1 MGMTM
6 IRILNLN
13 LIFASIGF
21 LTACGSAPPVPEDQ
35 YYRLQAIYASEPL
48 TTKPLAG
55 TIEVDRF
62 VADGLTSER
71 AIVYSDIQ
79 KPNQVRAYHYDFW
92 IKPPTVMLR
101 DELVS
106 FLRKSKI
113 SDAVVTPEMRV
124 NAEYALTGKIKH
136 LEQVKMES
144 GYRTILEVELGLRHP
159 NTGKLLFLDTYRL
172 ENDASGSS
180 VGAAVKS
187 LNTALSII
195 YSEFLTSISKL

>member
-1 MGMTM
+1 MGITM

-13 LIFASIGF
+13 LIFASVGL